1 MNKLKTYLPII
12 MAGCIAIGVLLGSYL
27 NFNKQTASFFGMPN
41 NQEAKVKRLINFI
54 QYDYVDKVDT
64 DSLLD
69 DAIKE
74 MLSKLDPHSVYI
86 PASNQSQIT
95 EEMDGKFVGVGVQ
108 FLMFRDSLTVSKVIP
123 NGPSDKAGVLPGD
136 RILMADTDTLYGKK
150 ITNDD
155 IIKKL
160 KGIENTKVALKIYRK
175 SSKSFFTT
183 TVTRNEVPIKSVD
196 AYYMIDKDLGYI
208 KLNKFSAT
216 SYDEFED
223 ALASLKKEGMKSL
236 VFDLRNNP
244 GGYLQIAIKIA
255 DEFLEKDKIIV
266 TTKNKGGEIE
276 KSLATAKG
284 NFEQAPVYVLIDE
297 GSASASEI
305 IAGALQDN
313 DRGIIIGRRSFGK
326 GLVQQE
332 MSLGDGSS
340 VRLTTARYYTPT
352 GRSIQK
358 PYNHTGNMNYFNEL
372 EKRFQGGELTN
383 VDSIKVVDSLKYKTP
398 KGKIVY
404 GGGGIIPD
412 VFVSIDTTN
421 YIGSFHFNFINN
433 FVFNYVDE
441 HRKEFKNLTFEN
453 FNKSFDADESIFKAY
468 LKEIKYNK
476 NLDANLKTQIKFYL
490 KALFTRELFNDNKF
504 YKFYNQNDN
513 MIKKVLEL
521 KAK

>member
-1 MNKLKTYLPII
+1 
-12 MAGCIAIGVLLGSYL
+12 MASCIAVGVLLGSYL
-27 NFNKQTASFFGMPN
+27 NFNKQTIALFGIPN

-86 PASNQSQIT
+86 PASDQKQIT

-108 FLMFRDSLTVSKVIP
+108 FLIFRDSLTVSKVIP
-123 NGPSDKAGVLPGD
+123 NGPSDKAGILPGD

-150 ITNDD
+150 ITNDA

-196 AYYMIDKDLGYI
+196 AYYMIDNNLGYI

-216 SYDEFED
+216 SYDEFEV
-223 ALASLKKEGMKSL
+223 ALEALKKEGMKSL

-255 DEFLEKDKIIV
+255 DEFLEKGKIIV
-266 TTKNKGGEIE
+266 TTKNKGGEID
-276 KSLATAKG
+276 KSFATSKG
-284 NFEQAPVYVLIDE
+284 NFESAPVYVLIDE

-398 KGKIVY
+398 KGRIVY

-412 VFVSIDTTN
+412 FFVSIDTTN

-441 HRKEFKNLTFEN
+441 HRKEFKNLTFEY
-453 FNKSFDADESIFKAY
+453 FNRSFDADESIFKAY
-468 LKEIKYNK
+468 LKEIKYSK
-476 NLDANLKTQIKFYL
+476 KLDAKLKTQIKFYL

-521 KAK
+521 KTK

>member
-1 MNKLKTYLPII
+1 MNKLKLFLPII
-12 MAGCIAIGVLLGSYL
+12 MASCIAVGVLLGSYL
-27 NFNKQTASFFGMPN
+27 NFNKQTIAFFGMQN

-86 PASNQSQIT
+86 PASNQKQIT
-95 EEMDGKFVGVGVQ
+95 EEMDGKFVGVGIQ

-136 RILMADTDTLYGKK
+136 RILMANADTLYGKK
-150 ITNDD
+150 IENDD

-160 KGIENTKVALKIYRK
+160 KGIENTKVALRIYRK

-183 TVTRNEVPIKSVD
+183 SVTRNEVPIKSVD
-196 AYYMIDKDLGYI
+196 AYYMINNNLGYI

-216 SYDEFED
+216 SYDEFEV
-223 ALASLKKEGMKSL
+223 ALEALKKEGMKSL

-244 GGYLQIAIKIA
+244 GGYLQIATKIA

-276 KSLATAKG
+276 KSLATEKG
-284 NFEQAPVYVLIDE
+284 NFEKEQVYVLIDE

-383 VDSIKVVDSLKYKTP
+383 VDSIKVVNSLKYKTP

-468 LKEIKYNK
+468 LKEIKYGK
-476 NLDANLKTQIKFYL
+476 KLDTKLKSQIKFYL

-504 YKFYNQNDN
+504 YQFYNQNDN
-513 MIKKVLEL
+513 MIKKVLEID
-521 KAK
+521 K